1 MPPGYSHTVKL
12 TNLEPNTEYIYK
24 VGLGFGQGVKWT
36 DDTFAFRTSAPPGG
50 GLSTSSDKPA
60 VTFLAVADLGCEG
73 ATYRKDAPPDPDGAN
88 QVSQL
93 ITSIINNQTV
103 DSVHLIGD
111 LSYADGAGHTWDVFM
126 NDILQPYASRVPTMV
141 AIGNHEYDHTEGG
154 GGGKDPSGAISSSGF
169 QPSWGLG
176 SFNSTGGECGVP
188 VSHRFAGI
196 PDNGNGVFWYVNER
210 VQCIITNQHMLIL
223 RAFPFSVSTQVFL

>member
-1 MPPGYSHTVKL
+1 MPPGYLHTVKV

-36 DDTFAFRTSAPPGG
+36 DDTFEFRTSAPPG

-73 ATYRKDAPPDPDGAN
+73 VTHGKDAPPDGDGAN

-93 ITSIINNQTV
+93 ITSIINNRTI

-111 LSYADGAGHTWDVFM
+111 LSYADGAAHIWDVFM
-126 NDILQPYASRVPTMV
+126 NDVLQPYASRVPTMI
-141 AIGNHEYDHTEGG
+141 AIGNNEYDHTEGG
-154 GGGKDPSGAISSSGF
+154 GGGKDPSGITSPSGF
-169 QPSWGLG
+169 QPNWGLG
-176 SFNSTGGECGVP
+176 SFNSKGGECGVP
-188 VSHRFAGI
+188 VSHRFAA
-196 PDNGNGVFWYVNER
+196 PDNGNGVFWYVR
-210 VQCIITNQHMLIL
+210 VRVHCANTSRLMLI
-223 RAFPFSVSTQVFL
+223 